1 MDNWKNKTSVSST
14 GRPHD
19 FFVDNPTEQTS
30 TPDKLRDKTKQ
41 FTVGFALFGHSDA
54 VTRWLVFYGLDF

>member
-30 TPDKLRDKTKQ
+30 APDKLRDRQ
-41 FTVGFALFGHSDA
+41 NSLLLGLHSL
-54 VTRWLVFYGLDF
+54 VTQML